1 MAAFNLASKMA
12 AKLSFQVYLEFTA
25 TACSFQNKMATA
37 RVGVRGGRRE
47 NAGRKRKYDGSVSS
61 QKGWN
66 SQHKRIYLS
75 MKIFEARRDA
85 KTDAGYSLSSDSDF
99 AAHLLS
105 LEYRRR

>member
-1 MAAFNLASKMA
+1 
-12 AKLSFQVYLEFTA
+12 
-25 TACSFQNKMATA
+25 MATA
-37 RVGVRGGRRE
+37 RVGVRGGRCE

-66 SQHKRIYLS
+66 SQHKHIYLS
-75 MKIFEARRDA
+75 MKILKAWRDA

-99 AAHLLS
+99 TAHLLS

>member
-1 MAAFNLASKMA
+1 M
-12 AKLSFQVYLEFTA
+12 LEENVNT
-25 TACSFQNKMATA
+25 TVLY
-37 RVGVRGGRRE
+37 RLRR
-47 NAGRKRKYDGSVSS
+47 
-61 QKGWN
+61 GWN

-75 MKIFEARRDA
+75 MKIFEAWRDA